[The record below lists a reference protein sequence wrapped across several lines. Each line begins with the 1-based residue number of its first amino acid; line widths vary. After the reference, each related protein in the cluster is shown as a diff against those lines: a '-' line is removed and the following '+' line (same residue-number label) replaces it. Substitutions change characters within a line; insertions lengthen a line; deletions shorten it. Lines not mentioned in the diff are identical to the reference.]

1 MDNYQMND
9 EKSSGSS
16 VKWIVAAVV
25 LLGVA
30 GASAAIG
37 LPMYEKSQHRQ
48 LCKNSVTEINH
59 KAITSNISVDFIKDE
74 ASDSLF
80 SDVYKYD
87 FYNGSKKIFT
97 LVQDNQYGF
106 TKVDSEIK
114 LDPQSLDLPL
124 HQVVEYLKTLKINSS
139 YEIWA
144 DVLHTDFVLPAF
156 SYKDDEVSVSW
167 SEGTFSNSMRQ
178 ASKGV
183 SDLTNQDNHSKWDSF
198 NLETSNFK
206 VAMSG
211 FSSERLSA
219 ALNEFS
225 VYFVEDEEE
234 SSENAD
240 VASPSYSTTPADE
253 AGSDAAVQANTEVA
267 QAEAAQ
273 TEQSETEAPVVEE
286 KKAKESDRFVIK
298 NLKVNSAE
306 PEFTGNK
313 VLKNLSGDI
322 TVDQIVYDIA
332 GDALVFD
339 NLKFSAALS
348 GIDYGYV
355 EKTCKSKD
363 LGTCISDLD
372 MQTANEFYGKFIG
385 SAVYKINLSTLLNNG
400 KIDLDANIDF
410 GGAKSTQ
417 ELMTSTKVDMHL
429 EFNKNTMSQLVENY
443 PAFATVQQFINMYDK
458 NNFAD
463 KYVTNFMCT
472 NGIVSC
478 TINGTPLK

>member
-16 VKWIVAAVV
+16 VKWIVAAAV

-30 GASAAIG
+30 GASAVIG

-178 ASKGV
+178 ASTGV
-183 SDLTNQDNHSKWDSF
+183 SGRSNQDNH
-198 NLETSNFK
+198 
-206 VAMSG
+206 
-211 FSSERLSA
+211 
-219 ALNEFS
+219 
-225 VYFVEDEEE
+225 
-234 SSENAD
+234 
-240 VASPSYSTTPADE
+240 
-253 AGSDAAVQANTEVA
+253 
-267 QAEAAQ
+267 
-273 TEQSETEAPVVEE
+273 
-286 KKAKESDRFVIK
+286 
-298 NLKVNSAE
+298 
-306 PEFTGNK
+306 
-313 VLKNLSGDI
+313 
-322 TVDQIVYDIA
+322 
-332 GDALVFD
+332 
-339 NLKFSAALS
+339 
-348 GIDYGYV
+348 
-355 EKTCKSKD
+355 
-363 LGTCISDLD
+363 
-372 MQTANEFYGKFIG
+372 
-385 SAVYKINLSTLLNNG
+385 
-400 KIDLDANIDF
+400 
-410 GGAKSTQ
+410 
-417 ELMTSTKVDMHL
+417 
-429 EFNKNTMSQLVENY
+429 
-443 PAFATVQQFINMYDK
+443 
-458 NNFAD
+458 
-463 KYVTNFMCT
+463 
-472 NGIVSC
+472 
-478 TINGTPLK
+478 